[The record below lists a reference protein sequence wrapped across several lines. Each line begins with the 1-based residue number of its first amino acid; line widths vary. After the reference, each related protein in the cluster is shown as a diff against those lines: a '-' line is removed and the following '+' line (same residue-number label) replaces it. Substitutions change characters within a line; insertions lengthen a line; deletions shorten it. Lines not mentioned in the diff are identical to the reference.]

1 MKDRKRVLFSPIGT
15 TDPIRD
21 YYDGGCLHIVRHYRP
36 QKVVLYLTK
45 QMAKLEDKDQRFSK
59 SIHSIDKDIEIKLI
73 YSNVDG
79 GFNYDDLF
87 PNLVDAIRAEKQDDV
102 ELLINLSSG
111 TPQIKN
117 IMAIYSVED
126 SLKAIQVTTPAKDSN
141 VDVPHLGKDADI
153 DTVIANN
160 LDDLEDAENRCVEP
174 KLSVIRFYAEK
185 HRIISLISRYEYAGA
200 WELAKQSDMVSEST
214 KKLIQHAYYRQR
226 LQTAEAREVLSN
238 YAGVSLFPY
247 DKKNLECAEYFLVL
261 QQDQQNGKLNETL
274 VKMNNLLYESY
285 IYKTGIRFDST

>member
-21 YYDGGCLHIVRHYRP
+21 CYDGGCLHIVRHYRP

-117 IMAIYSVED
+117 IVAIYSVEE

-185 HRIISLISRYEYAGA
+185 HRITSLISR
-200 WELAKQSDMVSEST
+200 
-214 KKLIQHAYYRQR
+214 
-226 LQTAEAREVLSN
+226 
-238 YAGVSLFPY
+238 
-247 DKKNLECAEYFLVL
+247 
-261 QQDQQNGKLNETL
+261 
-274 VKMNNLLYESY
+274 
-285 IYKTGIRFDST
+285 

>member
-21 YYDGGCLHIVRHYRP
+21 CYDGGCLHIVRHYRP

-102 ELLINLSSG
+102 
-111 TPQIKN
+111 
-117 IMAIYSVED
+117 
-126 SLKAIQVTTPAKDSN
+126 
-141 VDVPHLGKDADI
+141 
-153 DTVIANN
+153 
-160 LDDLEDAENRCVEP
+160 
-174 KLSVIRFYAEK
+174 
-185 HRIISLISRYEYAGA
+185 
-200 WELAKQSDMVSEST
+200 
-214 KKLIQHAYYRQR
+214 
-226 LQTAEAREVLSN
+226 
-238 YAGVSLFPY
+238 
-247 DKKNLECAEYFLVL
+247 
-261 QQDQQNGKLNETL
+261 
-274 VKMNNLLYESY
+274 
-285 IYKTGIRFDST
+285 